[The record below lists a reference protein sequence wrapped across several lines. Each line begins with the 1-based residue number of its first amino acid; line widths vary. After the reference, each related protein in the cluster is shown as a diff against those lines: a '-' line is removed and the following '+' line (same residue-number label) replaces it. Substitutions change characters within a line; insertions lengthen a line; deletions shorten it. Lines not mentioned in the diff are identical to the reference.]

1 MNMKLITKRFL
12 LPGLFCLAA
21 HPALAEKRADMPPP
35 PPGSSG
41 QQGQEEIEP
50 EVVIIQRED
59 KTIEEYRVNGQLYMI
74 KVIPKNAPPY
84 FLLDNDG
91 DGTMES
97 RLGASNLEPDI
108 MIPRWVLFRW

>member
-1 MNMKLITKRFL
+1 MKRFL
-12 LPGLFCLAA
+12 LSGLLLLCAA
-21 HPALAEKRADMPPP
+21 QMALAEKQVEIPPP
-35 PPGSSG
+35 PPGASG
-41 QQGQEEIEP
+41 QQGQEAIEP

-74 KVIPKNAPPY
+74 KVIPRNATPY

-97 RLGASNLEPDI
+97 RLGASDLEPDL

>member
-1 MNMKLITKRFL
+1 MTMKQLVKRFSIAAAML
-12 LPGLFCLAA
+12 LAA
-21 HPALAEKRADMPPP
+21 QTTLAEKPADIPPP
-35 PPGSSG
+35 PTSDD

-91 DGTMES
+91 DGNMES
-97 RLGASNLEPDI
+97 RLAASSLEPDI

>member
-1 MNMKLITKRFL
+1 MKPVYPLV
-12 LPGLFCLAA
+12 PLALWCSA
-21 HPALAEKRADMPPP
+21 VLAEAPAELPPP
-35 PPGSSG
+35 AMSDE
-41 QQGQEEIEP
+41 EEIEP

-74 KVIPKNAPPY
+74 KVIPRNAPPY

-97 RLGASNLEPDI
+97 RLGASDLEPDI